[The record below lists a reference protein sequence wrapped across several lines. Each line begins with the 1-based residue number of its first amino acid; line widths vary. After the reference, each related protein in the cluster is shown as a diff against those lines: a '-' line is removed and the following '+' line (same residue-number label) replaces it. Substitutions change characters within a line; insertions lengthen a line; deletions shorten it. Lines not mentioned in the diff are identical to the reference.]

1 MILFIDA
8 CVRKESRT
16 KRLAEAC
23 LKCLD
28 GEICH
33 LKLAECSFPLLDGE
47 LLEKRD
53 TLIAAGATT
62 ADAIVCLTP
71 CFKTVYRTYQ
81 CRRDHF

>member
-16 KRLAEAC
+16 KRMAEAC

-53 TLIAAGATT
+53 FDRGRCI
-62 ADAIVCLTP
+62 
-71 CFKTVYRTYQ
+71 
-81 CRRDHF
+81 